1 MSQWQQLFREDGF
14 QSSVQ
19 DSSYSPAAFLRYW
32 EIGEYAELMQQLLS
46 FLDTV
51 LETDQVPFD
60 IRRQWGRQQAV
71 RNAVGVSGY
80 RNLSGFLP
88 LCGQWMDLYWPGYA
102 YSADLQLFFDCFM
115 HHPFA
120 QVFGYGAPMGN
131 VDKAVAANLY
141 NDFVGCLRM
150 EAVRRGVRKWLSDWH
165 GNLGDQEASIRRYLT
180 ALQTYYRL
188 LLPVRVDLYYA
199 DYAADD
205 CDAMERTGWAVS
217 ENGVWMRVP
226 SNAPIGHGR
235 PETRARFDTAVA
247 LADRDRFFTN
257 RRGADHALFDRMVGH
272 VCKLEQGGRHRADHF
287 HCVFLF
293 DAASLTQAQVYGL
306 KYRIG
311 DRWRRVTRGQ
321 GLMFDCHE
329 RADRAE
335 IKARG
340 QWAID
345 LVDCANPV
353 QVATF
358 VDYVVRYFAKDGGQM
373 VRVKPTAKAWTLT
386 KGR

>member
-1 MSQWQQLFREDGF
+1 
-14 QSSVQ
+14 
-19 DSSYSPAAFLRYW
+19 
-32 EIGEYAELMQQLLS
+32 
-46 FLDTV
+46 
-51 LETDQVPFD
+51 
-60 IRRQWGRQQAV
+60 
-71 RNAVGVSGY
+71 
-80 RNLSGFLP
+80 
-88 LCGQWMDLYWPGYA
+88 
-102 YSADLQLFFDCFM
+102 
-115 HHPFA
+115 
-120 QVFGYGAPMGN
+120 
-131 VDKAVAANLY
+131 
-141 NDFVGCLRM
+141 
-150 EAVRRGVRKWLSDWH
+150 
-165 GNLGDQEASIRRYLT
+165 
-180 ALQTYYRL
+180 
-188 LLPVRVDLYYA
+188 
-199 DYAADD
+199 
-205 CDAMERTGWAVS
+205 
-217 ENGVWMRVP
+217 VP

-235 PETRARFDTAVA
+235 PETRARIDTAVA
-247 LADRDRFFTN
+247 LADRDRFFAN

-287 HCVFLF
+287 HCIFLF
-293 DAASLTQAQVYGL
+293 DAASLTQAQVYEL

-358 VDYVVRYFAKDGGQM
+358 VDYVVRYFAKDDGQM